1 MAWPQTLMIAYML
14 IGVIADTYAH
24 KDSRCK
30 AFWAG
35 RIIGHMI
42 NIAFVSF
49 ILHLGWFYTELPA
62 YYSIPIIALIIAI
75 IIRGFL

>member
-14 IGVIADTYAH
+14 IGVVADTYAH

-49 ILHLGWFYTELPA
+49 ILHLG
-62 YYSIPIIALIIAI
+62 
-75 IIRGFL
+75 GFW